1 MINRDINALP
11 FDALTMEEQII
22 RTTSGKLIKH
32 VRGLEDAGFI
42 EREIA
47 SNLIGCVKKLT
58 GVALQEHWARAYPH
72 TVLD

>member
-1 MINRDINALP
+1 MHRDIYALP
-11 FDALTMEEQII
+11 FDSLTQEEQII

-58 GVALQEHWARAYPH
+58 GVALSEHWARAYPQIIE
-72 TVLD
+72 